1 MGHGVIVQF
10 LYAYVHVCVQLYMC
24 TRFYVFTDTAVFP
37 VGLLAY
43 GLNEELLAQVFS
55 QLGSDQEETLSWYV
69 RGVPDHGFYQDLRS
83 IKVSI
88 GRFYVAIDKN
98 LQTRG
103 FCPDNTYR
111 FIERLT
117 LSKHP
122 RTSVVRYGLVEPE
135 VNTLQIQLK
144 ECSELAHKLITD
156 LDTLKKDRDETQ
168 RQLDSVQRT
177 LKDTKNEMKSVMKQF
192 NTAQSFFPL
201 QIMSVYPC

>member
-69 RGVPDHGFYQDLRS
+69 RGVPDHGFYQDLHQFLKKWPQTRKS
-83 IKVSI
+83 TKVSI
-88 GRFYVAIDKN
+88 GRFYVAIGKN

-103 FCPDNTYR
+103 FRPDNAYR

-117 LSKHP
+117 MSKHP
-122 RTSVVRYGLVEPE
+122 RNSVVRYGLVEPE
-135 VNTLQIQLK
+135 VNTLQTQLK
-144 ECSELAHKLITD
+144 ECSELARKLITD
-156 LDTLKKDRDETQ
+156 LDTLKKDHDETQ
-168 RQLDSVQRT
+168 RQLDSLQRQR
-177 LKDTKNEMKSVMKQF
+177 MK
-192 NTAQSFFPL
+192 
-201 QIMSVYPC
+201 